1 MLNADN
7 VHEKLVTIG
16 EGWSEMNY
24 AAELLEETKKTLLA
38 QLTLKSSGSSMA
50 AKETEALASG
60 DYDEHIRK
68 MVKARMQA
76 NKCKVKYDSA
86 KVWAE
91 LKRTEAANE
100 RAANRSAT

>member
-1 MLNADN
+1 
-7 VHEKLVTIG
+7 
-16 EGWSEMNY
+16 MNY

-38 QLTLKSSGSSMA
+38 QLMAKSSKTSVA
-50 AKETEALASG
+50 AAESEALAS
-60 DYDEHIRK
+60 DAYDEHIRK
-68 MVKARMQA
+68 MVKCRMQA
-76 NKCKVKYDSA
+76 NKAKVGYDSA